1 MIDNQF
7 EIFFENLYV
16 RNELGFE
23 IDSGIEISEF
33 FEFFLIHL
41 QLRKS
46 FLISKYL
53 QIINGIY
60 WEYRR
65 HEVSLIWRTS
75 LNIIWDLIS
84 I

>member
-23 IDSGIEISEF
+23 IDPGIEISEF

-53 QIINGIY
+53 QIINGIC
-60 WEYRR
+60 
-65 HEVSLIWRTS
+65 
-75 LNIIWDLIS
+75 
-84 I
+84 